1 MENIDQK
8 LLTTDLVGEAPGCP
22 DALLDVLDEAVT
34 GLEPGVVIQS
44 GPDLTTHLL
53 QHKHKILF

>member
-1 MENIDQK
+1 MK
-8 LLTTDLVGEAPGCP
+8 LSITDLVGEPPGCP

-34 GLEPGVVIQS
+34 SLEPGVIIQS

-53 QHKHKILF
+53 QHKSCYLGLGLI

>member
-1 MENIDQK
+1 MENNNQK
-8 LLTTDLVGEAPGCP
+8 LHTDLVGEAPGCP

-53 QHKHKILF
+53 QHKNKMLF

>member
-1 MENIDQK
+1 MENDPK

-53 QHKHKILF
+53 QHK